1 MNDKRREERVTA
13 TLPVFLDEIVG
24 TTCDVS
30 ASGMFFETST
40 SFAVGEPIDFSVEFD
55 APGGKRML
63 KCRGLIIRTEQRAED
78 RIGVA
83 IKIVE
88 SAMAMVMGL
97 ASSSSHQGLG
107 I

>member
-1 MNDKRREERVTA
+1 MTDNRREERVTA
-13 TLPVFLDEIVG
+13 ALPVILGDVVG

-40 SFAVGEPIDFSVEFD
+40 SFSVGESIDFTVEFD

-63 KCRGLIIRTEQRAED
+63 RCRGQIIRTEQRAD

-83 IKIVE
+83 IKIAE
-88 SAMAMVMGL
+88 SSMGMATHSFSGNNSMV
-97 ASSSSHQGLG
+97 A
-107 I
+107 